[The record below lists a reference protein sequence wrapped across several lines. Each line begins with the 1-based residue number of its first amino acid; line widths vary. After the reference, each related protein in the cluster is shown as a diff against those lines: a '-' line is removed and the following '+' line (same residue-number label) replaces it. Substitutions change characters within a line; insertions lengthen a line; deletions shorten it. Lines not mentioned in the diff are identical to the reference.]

1 MEQREEIKE
10 AKVLVC
16 EPILDSLEPEMEEDI
31 LLTVGKFTHLNLAAT
46 SRLGNATNSS
56 FLCVLFS
63 VERLMITLA
72 SEWAKLFI
80 RLP

>member
-1 MEQREEIKE
+1 MEQRQEIKE

-31 LLTVGKFTHLNLAAT
+31 LLRVGKFIHLNLAAL
-46 SRLGNATNSS
+46 SRLRNATNSS
-56 FLCVLFS
+56 FLRVLFS
-63 VERLMITLA
+63 VERLMISLA
-72 SEWAKLFI
+72 SEWAKFFM